1 MRIYL
6 DTCCLS
12 RIFDD
17 QTQIRIHQETE
28 VIQRILN
35 RLQDEDWLWIS
46 STVLVREV
54 EGNPNEGQRSQIES
68 WLTDANQNVV
78 VDAGE
83 VSRGK
88 YLESISFKKNDAL
101 HLACAESGSADV
113 FLTTDDNLL
122 KKAKSVQTQLNIQVD
137 NPYEWLQKVRKNE
150 DT

>member
-28 VIQRILN
+28 AIQRILN
-35 RLQDEDWLWIS
+35 RLQDGDWLWIS
-46 STVLVREV
+46 STVLGREV
-54 EGNPNEGQRSQIES
+54 EENPNEGQRFQIES
-68 WLTDANQNVV
+68 WLTDANQNVA

-113 FLTTDDNLL
+113 FFTTDDNLL
-122 KKAKSVQTQLNIQVD
+122 KKAKSVQNQLNIQVD

>member
-28 VIQRILN
+28 AIQWILN
-35 RLQDEDWLWIS
+35 RLQDGDWLWIS
-46 STVLVREV
+46 SAVLGREV
-54 EGNPNEGQRSQIES
+54 EKNPNEGQRSQIEN
-68 WLTDANQNVV
+68 WVTDAHQDIA

-88 YLESISFKKNDAL
+88 YLESINFKKNDAL

-113 FLTTDDNLL
+113 LLTTDDNLL

-137 NPYEWLQKVRKNE
+137 NPYEWLRKVTKNE